1 MPGTRNNY
9 ANLKSQ
15 CGWKR
20 AELINDHKMRVS
32 AEGHRETI
40 IEEVSAT
47 LKEKDA
53 GQGNTV
59 TINTEGRSEGGVG
72 PIA

>member
-1 MPGTRNNY
+1 LMPGTRNNY

-15 CGWKR
+15 CGWKL

-40 IEEVSAT
+40 IEEVFAPLSKRRMRT
-47 LKEKDA
+47 KRRRF
-53 GQGNTV
+53 V
-59 TINTEGRSEGGVG
+59 
-72 PIA
+72 